1 MKKKINYSIIL
12 QIGLLLTFFLPFFP
26 HGCLK
31 PEQAAPATDSV
42 AVDTAHIVADS
53 TSIDNSSTIDSTS
66 LVKNIEETDSVKSD
80 SIYNSSHNT
89 NNPSNEDKELS
100 LILSNKSIILKCL
113 LRPNNNYTGIATLL
127 DTIGLFQYGFSLGL
141 AFILWIISL
150 VIKLKDFNNIYLFI
164 NILGTVLLFF
174 SHPLTICGDNKLW
187 GFWVCL
193 VWSILMTVYDLY
205 ILKKQKIISA

>member
-80 SIYNSSHNT
+80 SIYNSANNT
-89 NNPSNEDKELS
+89 TADFDRYQKYA
-100 LILSNKSIILKCL
+100 SI
-113 LRPNNNYTGIATLL
+113 GFGSTL
-127 DTIGLFQYGFSLGL
+127 FS
-141 AFILWIISL
+141 AISTFYE
-150 VIKLKDFNNIYLFI
+150 I
-164 NILGTVLLFF
+164 
-174 SHPLTICGDNKLW
+174 S
-187 GFWVCL
+187 
-193 VWSILMTVYDLY
+193 SIHV
-205 ILKKQKIISA
+205 